1 MGRLCISYPI
11 HSPNILNAMSTQ
23 TDQYKT
29 ITKEVRGEF
38 KDKGS
43 RFIAYAFPI
52 ESEEEFEDKLERIQE
67 EHHKARHFCTAFR
80 LGPRNAIERFNDDG
94 EPSGSAGRPILGQLH
109 SFDVLRV
116 GAVVVRYF
124 GGTKLGVSG
133 LIEAYR
139 ESTAAALAKARIVHK
154 KVMTYFRV
162 QCPYADMPLL
172 MEALKYAKVDILE
185 KNFEQLPSFQL
196 SMPQSET
203 KKYWDIIATHF
214 VGHSAGKQDL
224 IKDHNF
230 SIQTEGTH

>member
-1 MGRLCISYPI
+1 MKK
-11 HSPNILNAMSTQ
+11 AKDT
-23 TDQYKT
+23 YKT
-29 ITKEVRGEF
+29 IDTLYTGEY

-43 RFIAYAFPI
+43 RFIAYVFPMD
-52 ESEEEFEDKLERIQE
+52 SEEAFQNKLQSIQE

-80 LGPRNAIERFNDDG
+80 LGPIHPLERHNDDG

-109 SFDVLRV
+109 SFDIMRV

-139 ESTAAALAKARIVHK
+139 ESTAAALDKARIKPK
-154 KVMTYFRV
+154 KVLTYFRV
-162 QCPYADMPLL
+162 QCPYAVMPIF

-196 SMPQSET
+196 AIPQSQTEEF
-203 KKYWDIIATHF
+203 WDTISTHF
-214 VGHSAGKQDL
+214 VGHSADKEDL
-224 IKDHNF
+224 ITDHDF
-230 SIQTEGTH
+230 SIKSEKTH